1 MRKNYMIGLTG
12 GIGSGK
18 STVANLFA
26 ELGVTVIDADVI
38 AREVVV
44 PNSAALKQ
52 IVARFGTAI
61 LDSTGQLNRA
71 RLRDRIFQASDES
84 KKERLW
90 LEQLLHPMIFDEIKH
105 RAQQSTSP
113 YCIAVI
119 PLLLETKFHFP
130 VDRILVV
137 DTPLELQRQRVQ
149 QRDNHS
155 DHFIDA
161 ILNTQCTREER
172 LKAADDVIVND
183 KGIIELKQQIEK
195 LHADYL
201 HSSVQR

>member
-1 MRKNYMIGLTG
+1 MQKKYMIGLTG
-12 GIGSGK
+12 GIGTGK

-26 ELGVTVIDADVI
+26 ELGITIIDADVI
-38 AREVVV
+38 AREVVA
-44 PNSAALKQ
+44 PNSTALKA
-52 IVARFGTAI
+52 IVGHFGMEI
-61 LDSTGQLNRA
+61 LDQTGQLNRHA
-71 RLRDRIFQASDES
+71 LRDRIFQDSDES
-84 KKERLW
+84 NKERLW
-90 LEQLLHPMIFDEIKH
+90 LEQLLHPAILNEIKQ

-130 VDRILVV
+130 VDRILVIDAPV
-137 DTPLELQRQRVQ
+137 ELQRQRVQ

-183 KGIIELKQQIEK
+183 KNIKALKQQVKK
-195 LHADYL
+195 LHSDYL
-201 HSSVQR
+201 RAVKK